1 MLFVGPVALGAAGA
15 IGVCAFGGRDW
26 TAWLTATSL
35 LAAGCFV
42 GRALASRPRPETMI
56 GASALAAY
64 IEGRQRFADE
74 VVAIWSRQIE
84 QCRTQMESA
93 ISTLTDLFVGMAARL
108 DSAVRSS
115 GAASE
120 SVQGNGAGLVA
131 VFHRSED
138 ELGAVV
144 SSLKSAMTSKKMM
157 LEKVRSMELFVSEL
171 HAIADD
177 VGEIAAQTNLLA
189 LNATIEAARVGEA
202 GRGFAVV
209 ADSVRELS
217 KQCAMNA
224 QRITEKVESTSAAIA
239 SVCRSAEDSTQ
250 QENSS
255 MTNSQSTIGAVLN
268 EFRTVTDALVRSS
281 TILKGESIGIKQQ
294 VAEALVQLQF
304 QDRISQI
311 MSHVKTNMERLP
323 GFFEDNR
330 RRYEARGVLEPLDSA
345 RLLSELEKTYAM
357 PEERNAHANT
367 TDPAQ
372 SSSEITFF

>member
-1 MLFVGPVALGAAGA
+1 V
-15 IGVCAFGGRDW
+15 
-26 TAWLTATSL
+26 
-35 LAAGCFV
+35 
-42 GRALASRPRPETMI
+42 
-56 GASALAAY
+56 
-64 IEGRQRFADE
+64 
-74 VVAIWSRQIE
+74 
-84 QCRTQMESA
+84 
-93 ISTLTDLFVGMAARL
+93 
-108 DSAVRSS
+108 
-115 GAASE
+115 
-120 SVQGNGAGLVA
+120 N
-131 VFHRSED
+131 
-138 ELGAVV
+138 
-144 SSLKSAMTSKKMM
+144 SLKSAMTSKKMM
-157 LEKVRSMELFVSEL
+157 LDKVRSMELFVTEL

-224 QRITEKVESTSAAIA
+224 QRITEKVENTSAAIA

-255 MTNSQSTIGAVLN
+255 MSNSQSTIGGVLN

-281 TILKGESIGIKQQ
+281 AILKGESIGIKAQ
-294 VAEALVQLQF
+294 VSEALVQLQF